1 MKKRILVADADEAL
15 RQAFMTIFSKGHYEI
30 IHASNGKEV
39 ERIADRMEPD
49 IYVVNVNLPKTNG
62 IEVYKRL
69 QKGGFLEKAS
79 FFFLKDEADSTELL
93 GYQADGV
100 IEKPVNFFKVYETIT
115 KEDEVIEL
123 TDLIEEREKRESPR
137 AHPGGGTV
145 QDAGGDLRPG
155 RAKAEGPAGEE
166 GGAERPREEARRQD
180 IIGERL
186 RHAVEDI
193 TDVSAAMRLRGTRSP
208 AQTGE
213 AQLEL
218 EAQFK
223 VVLNQAMEEAANKLS
238 ARLAPIL
245 TRYVE
250 DYVKQMLLE
259 IAEKVIREE
268 IDKLLKES
276 TA

>member
-1 MKKRILVADADEAL
+1 MKKRILVADVDEAL
-15 RQAFMTIFSKGHYEI
+15 RHAFTTIFSKGHYEVVY
-30 IHASNGKEV
+30 ASNGKEV

-123 TDLIEEREKRESPR
+123 TDLVEEREKREPLR
-137 AHPGGGTV
+137 THQGGGMV
-145 QDAGGDLRPG
+145 QGAEGDLVPG
-155 RAKAEGPAGEE
+155 RVKAESPTGQE
-166 GGAERPREEARRQD
+166 GGGERPREEARRQD

-193 TDVSAAMRLRGTRSP
+193 ADVSAVARLGETRSL
-208 AQTGE
+208 ARTGE
-213 AQLEL
+213 AQSEL

-223 VVLNQAMEEAANKLS
+223 VVLNQAMEEAAHKLS
-238 ARLAPIL
+238 VRLAPIL
-245 TRYVE
+245 TQYVE

-276 TA
+276 TV